1 MILVIGNKNYSSW
14 SMRPWLVMRQFELGF
29 EELRLSLD
37 SPGFAADIA
46 AYSGAGKVPVL
57 VHQGRSVWDSLASC
71 EYLAELHPLV
81 SMWPADELARAQA
94 RSVSAEM
101 HSGFSS
107 LRRQLPMNCRATGR
121 RVELEESTRA
131 AIQRIE
137 AIWTQCLTS
146 APHEKP
152 YLFGKFSIADAMYAP
167 VVSRFSTYGIKLG
180 EVARAYMAAI
190 GNLSSY
196 RDWLREATA
205 ETELLPQE
213 EIGL

>member
-14 SMRPWLVMRQFELGF
+14 SMRPWLVMRQFEVRF

-57 VHQGRSVWDSLASC
+57 VHQGRSVWDSLAIC
-71 EYLAELHPLV
+71 EYVAELHPSA
-81 SMWPADELARAQA
+81 SMWPSDNVARAQA

-101 HSGFSS
+101 HSSFSS

-137 AIWTQCLTS
+137 RIWTQCLTS
-146 APHEKP
+146 ASHEKP
-152 YLFGKFSIADAMYAP
+152 YLFGEFSIADAMYAP
-167 VVSRFSTYGIKLG
+167 VVSRFSTYGIELG
-180 EVARAYMAAI
+180 EVARDYMAAI
-190 GNLSSY
+190 GDLPAY
-196 RDWLREATA
+196 RDWVREATA

>member
-14 SMRPWLVMRQFELGF
+14 SMRPWLAMRQFDVEF
-29 EELRLSLD
+29 EETRLSLD
-37 SPGFAADIA
+37 SPGFATDIA
-46 AYSGAGKVPVL
+46 AYSAAGKVPVL
-57 VHQGRSVWDSLASC
+57 VHQDLSVWDSLAIC
-71 EYLAELHPLV
+71 EYVAELHRSA
-81 SMWPADELARAQA
+81 SMWPADDVARAQA
-94 RSVSAEM
+94 RAVSAEM

-121 RVELEESTRA
+121 TVELEESTRT

-137 AIWTQCLTS
+137 TIWTQCLTS
-146 APHEKP
+146 ASHAGP

-167 VVSRFSTYGIKLG
+167 VVSRFSTYGIELG
-180 EVARAYMAAI
+180 EVARDYMAVIRDLPA
-190 GNLSSY
+190 Y

-205 ETELLPQE
+205 EPEELPQE

>member
-14 SMRPWLVMRQFELGF
+14 SMRPWLVMRQFEVGF
-29 EELRLSLD
+29 EEVRLSLD
-37 SPGFAADIA
+37 SPGFTSDIA
-46 AYSGAGKVPVL
+46 AYTGAGKVPVL
-57 VHQGRSVWDSLASC
+57 VHQGQSVWDSLAIC
-71 EYLAELHPLV
+71 EYLAELHPSV
-81 SMWPADELARAQA
+81 SMWPADEPARAEA

-121 RVELEESTRA
+121 TVELEKSTSV

-146 APHEKP
+146 ASHERP
-152 YLFGKFSIADAMYAP
+152 YLFGEFSIADAMYAP
-167 VVSRFSTYGIKLG
+167 VVSRFLTYGIELG

-190 GNLSSY
+190 GNLPAY
-196 RDWLREATA
+196 RDWVREATA
-205 ETELLPQE
+205 ETEKLPQE